1 MSPQPGLFGCNAVG
15 GGYTGAMSWGVPGS
29 EQHRMK
35 IGLLF
40 LILGSLL
47 VVFAWGSW
55 AYRTS
60 TASTVP
66 AITTENAASAGN
78 DPARLLKAWTYA
90 LLFISGLALVLLFG
104 GYAVVRLARRYREAT
119 ERRRPPP
126 TASESVWEM
135 HRVSDEEQ
143 DRGSSRRGS

>member
-1 MSPQPGLFGCNAVG
+1 
-15 GGYTGAMSWGVPGS
+15 
-29 EQHRMK
+29 MK

-60 TASTVP
+60 AASTVP
-66 AITTENAASAGN
+66 AITIENAAPTGN
-78 DPARLLKAWTYA
+78 DAATLVKAWTYY
-90 LLFISGLALVLLFG
+90 LLVISGLVLVVLFG

-119 ERRRPPP
+119 ERRRATP